1 MQSKEELETWYRNPD
16 PWNYK
21 DNPQDLKRKAEI
33 IMALNEVNSFNEYE
47 RALDIGAGEGFVTC
61 SLPAKEI
68 HGIEISDTAASRFP
82 DNVKRIIAPCMKK
95 YDLVM
100 TTGTLYSQYDHKQ
113 IKNWIVESST
123 KHILVGGIKTWLI
136 DYNFGKII
144 FEKEF
149 QYREFTQRIIIYEI
163 GA

>member
-1 MQSKEELETWYRNPD
+1 MQSKEELEQWYLRED

-21 DNPQDLKRKAEI
+21 NNPADLKRKAEL

-68 HGIEISDTAASRFP
+68 HGIEISDNAASRFP
-82 DNVKRIIAPCMKK
+82 DNVKRVLAPCMKK

-100 TTGTLYSQYDHKQ
+100 TTGTLYTQYDHRQ
-113 IKNWIVESST
+113 IKDWIVDCST
-123 KHILVGGIKTWLI
+123 RHILVAGIRDWLI
-136 DYNFGKII
+136 DYKFGNVI

-149 QYREFTQRIIIYEI
+149 QYREFTQRVIIYEV